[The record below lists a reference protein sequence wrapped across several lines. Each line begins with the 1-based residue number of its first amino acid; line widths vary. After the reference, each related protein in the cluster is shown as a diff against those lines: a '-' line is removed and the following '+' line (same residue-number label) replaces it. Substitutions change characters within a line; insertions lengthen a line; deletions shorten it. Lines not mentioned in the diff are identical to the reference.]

1 MKGVKKAAKL
11 GIRWKLITYFALFVA
26 VILVLLWLFQTVF
39 LDSFYKAIKTRNAQA
54 CGDSIVSKINSPNL
68 GDYINELARQ
78 NDVCVR
84 VVNGEMR
91 DLYSADISPDCLIH
105 HYGTFQLFLIYNYTK
120 ENGGM
125 RFETVP
131 QTQYQSFYSSDFG
144 GGQEIG
150 LYPFSG
156 GDLQMGQ
163 LTTGESAMESLIYS
177 RIVKTE
183 AGQEVL
189 VLLNSTI
196 TPINPTVQTIQ
207 VQLALITIVALLLSL
222 VLAVVLSQK
231 ISKPIIKTNNA
242 AKELAQ
248 GNYEVS
254 FEGGDYREI
263 RELNSTLSYAASELS
278 KVEALRKELIAN
290 ISHDLRTPLT
300 MIGGYSEMMRDIPG
314 ENTPEN
320 AQIILD
326 ETTRLT
332 NLVNDMLNLSRL
344 QSGTQ
349 TLTLTEF
356 SLTQEIREILARYN
370 SLTKR
375 DGYHIVFDYKE
386 DVTVEAD
393 QVRMSQVIYN
403 LVNNAVSYTPADGRI
418 VVSARRVVEHDR
430 PRVRIAVADEGP
442 GISEEDRKHI
452 FDMFYN
458 GSTGR
463 RGGKSG
469 DFKRG
474 MGLGLSLCRSIVE
487 VHGGTLDVRN
497 VNPHGSEFSFTLAAV
512 EAGDVVARSTEE
524 ARG

>member
-1 MKGVKKAAKL
+1 M
-11 GIRWKLITYFALFVA
+11 
-26 VILVLLWLFQTVF
+26 
-39 LDSFYKAIKTRNAQA
+39 
-54 CGDSIVSKINSPNL
+54 
-68 GDYINELARQ
+68 
-78 NDVCVR
+78 CVR

-131 QTQYQSFYSSDFG
+131 QTQYQSFYSSDF

-254 FEGGDYREI
+254 FEGGDYRE
-263 RELNSTLSYAASELS
+263 
-278 KVEALRKELIAN
+278 
-290 ISHDLRTPLT
+290 
-300 MIGGYSEMMRDIPG
+300 
-314 ENTPEN
+314 
-320 AQIILD
+320 
-326 ETTRLT
+326 
-332 NLVNDMLNLSRL
+332 
-344 QSGTQ
+344 SG
-349 TLTLTEF
+349 
-356 SLTQEIREILARYN
+356 N
-370 SLTKR
+370 
-375 DGYHIVFDYKE
+375 
-386 DVTVEAD
+386 
-393 QVRMSQVIYN
+393 
-403 LVNNAVSYTPADGRI
+403 
-418 VVSARRVVEHDR
+418 
-430 PRVRIAVADEGP
+430 
-442 GISEEDRKHI
+442 
-452 FDMFYN
+452 
-458 GSTGR
+458 
-463 RGGKSG
+463 
-469 DFKRG
+469 
-474 MGLGLSLCRSIVE
+474 
-487 VHGGTLDVRN
+487 
-497 VNPHGSEFSFTLAAV
+497 
-512 EAGDVVARSTEE
+512 
-524 ARG
+524 

>member
-300 MIGGYSEMMRDIPG
+300 MIGGDSEMMRDIPG

-326 ETTRLT
+326 ETIRLT

-403 LVNNAVSYTPADGRI
+403 LVNNAVNYAGQDKEILVRQRLKPGFVRVEVIDHGEGIEPEKLELIWDRYYKVDKTHRRA
-418 VVSARRVVEHDR
+418 VV
-430 PRVRIAVADEGP
+430 G
-442 GISEEDRKHI
+442 
-452 FDMFYN
+452 
-458 GSTGR
+458 T
-463 RGGKSG
+463 
-469 DFKRG
+469 
-474 MGLGLSLCRSIVE
+474 GLGLSIVKSVLE
-487 VHGGTLDVRN
+487 MHSAKYGVESAVGE
-497 VNPHGSEFSFTLAAV
+497 GSTFWFELPLPEYLAQID
-512 EAGDVVARSTEE
+512 ESQQQ
-524 ARG
+524 

>member
-1 MKGVKKAAKL
+1 MKGVKKSAKL
-11 GIRWKLITYFALFVA
+11 GIRWKLIVYFALFVT
-26 VILVLLWLFQTVF
+26 VILALLWLFQTVF
-39 LDSFYKAIKTRNAQA
+39 LDSFYKAIKTRNAQT
-54 CGDSIVSKINSPNL
+54 CGDSIVSNINSPNL
-68 GDYINELARQ
+68 GELINETAQQ

-84 VVNGEMR
+84 IVNSDMR
-91 DLYSADISPDCLIH
+91 DLYSADVSPDCLIH

-131 QTQYQSFYSSDFG
+131 QTQYQSFYSSDFNG
-144 GGQEIG
+144 DKTIEM
-150 LYPFSG
+150 YPQWG
-156 GDLQMGQ
+156 NNIQAGE
-163 LTTGESAMESLIYS
+163 LTTDEAAMESLVYS
-177 RIVKTE
+177 RIVQLE
-183 AGQEVL
+183 SGQEVL

-231 ISKPIIKTNNA
+231 ISKPIIKTNNT

-248 GNYEVS
+248 GNYDVT

-263 RELNSTLSYAASELS
+263 RELNSTLNYASSELS

-320 AQIILD
+320 AQIIID

-332 NLVNDMLNLSRL
+332 NLVNDMLNLSKL

-349 TLTLTEF
+349 TLTLSEF
-356 SLTQEIREILARYN
+356 SLTQEIREILNRYN
-370 SLTKR
+370 SLAKR

-386 DVTVEAD
+386 DVAVEAD
-393 QVRMSQVIYN
+393 QVRMSQVVYN
-403 LVNNAVSYTPADGRI
+403 LVNNAVNYAGQDKQITVRQRLKPGFVRVEVIDHGEGIEPEKLELIWDRYYKVDKTHRRA
-418 VVSARRVVEHDR
+418 VV
-430 PRVRIAVADEGP
+430 G
-442 GISEEDRKHI
+442 
-452 FDMFYN
+452 
-458 GSTGR
+458 T
-463 RGGKSG
+463 
-469 DFKRG
+469 
-474 MGLGLSLCRSIVE
+474 GLGLSIVKSALE
-487 VHGGTLDVRN
+487 MHHAKYGVESTVGK
-497 VNPHGSEFSFTLAAV
+497 GSTFWFELPLPEYLAQIDESHQQA
-512 EAGDVVARSTEE
+512 
-524 ARG
+524 

>member
-131 QTQYQSFYSSDFG
+131 PNPIS
-144 GGQEIG
+144 
-150 LYPFSG
+150 
-156 GDLQMGQ
+156 
-163 LTTGESAMESLIYS
+163 
-177 RIVKTE
+177 
-183 AGQEVL
+183 
-189 VLLNSTI
+189 VLLLLRFRRRPRDRAVSLFRRRSPDGTADHRRVRHGI
-196 TPINPTVQTIQ
+196 PDLFTDRQDRSGTGGAGASQFHHYPHHPTVQTIQ

-386 DVTVEAD
+386 DVTVGAD

-403 LVNNAVSYTPADGRI
+403 LVNNAVNYAGQDKEILVRQRLKPGFVRVEVIDHGEGIEPEKLELIWDRYYKVDKTHRRA
-418 VVSARRVVEHDR
+418 VV
-430 PRVRIAVADEGP
+430 G
-442 GISEEDRKHI
+442 
-452 FDMFYN
+452 
-458 GSTGR
+458 T
-463 RGGKSG
+463 
-469 DFKRG
+469 
-474 MGLGLSLCRSIVE
+474 GLGLSIVKSVLE
-487 VHGGTLDVRN
+487 MHSAKYGVESAVGE
-497 VNPHGSEFSFTLAAV
+497 GSTFWFELPLPEYLAQID
-512 EAGDVVARSTEE
+512 ESQQQ
-524 ARG
+524 